1 MHIDILVDD
10 SNVRLDQFLV
20 KKLIKTSRSKIQ
32 SNIRSGNILL
42 NGKSTKPSILLIG
55 GEKISGSVIS
65 DNKDLSLKKEKI
77 DLDVIYEDDSLIAI
91 NKKPGIIVH
100 PGNGNHSGTL
110 LNGLLYHF
118 DKLSNINTDRPGIV
132 HRLDK
137 DTSGVIVIAKTD
149 QVHAN
154 LSMQFE
160 KRLVKKHYFSIVWGK
175 LNEKGKIE
183 GYICRDRKQRTKF
196 CLSTSKGRF
205 SKTKYSCQNIYL
217 PFSIVNLYPETGRTH
232 QLRVHLANI
241 GNPILCDD
249 LYGGGYKK
257 IKSFHSD
264 YSKLCKQIMK
274 QINRVALHSYK
285 LELMHPVKNKYI
297 KFKAPI
303 PNEFKLAMSLM
314 EKNV

>member
-1 MHIDILVDD
+1 MHINIVVDD
-10 SNVRLDQFLV
+10 INIRLDQFLV

-42 NGKSTKPSILLIG
+42 NGKTTKPSFLLNG
-55 GEKISGSVIS
+55 GEKISGSLIFS
-65 DNKDLSLKKEKI
+65 DKDLYLKKEKM

-91 NKKPGIIVH
+91 NKKPGIVVH

-118 DKLSNINTDRPGIV
+118 DKLSKINTDRPGIV

-137 DTSGVIVIAKTD
+137 DTSGVIIIAKTD
-149 QVHAN
+149 EIHTN

-160 KRLVKKHYFSIVWGK
+160 KRLVKKHYFAIVWGK

-196 CLSTSKGRF
+196 SLSDSKGKF
-205 SKTKYSCQNIYL
+205 SKTVYSCQNTYL

-264 YSKLCKQIMK
+264 YSKLCKQILK
-274 QINRVALHSYK
+274 QINRVALHSFK
-285 LELMHPVKNKYI
+285 LELMHPIKNKHI
-297 KFKAPI
+297 TFRAPI
-303 PNEFKLAMSLM
+303 PNKFKLAMSLM

>member
-1 MHIDILVDD
+1 MHIDILVEDN
-10 SNVRLDQFLV
+10 NVRLDQFLV

-55 GEKISGSVIS
+55 GEKISGSIIS
-65 DNKDLSLKKEKI
+65 DNSDLSLKKEKI

-137 DTSGVIVIAKTD
+137 ETSGVIVIAKTD

-196 CLSTSKGRF
+196 YLSTSKGKF

>member
-1 MHIDILVDD
+1 MHINILVED

-32 SNIRSGNILL
+32 SNIRNGNILL

-55 GEKISGSVIS
+55 GEKISGSIIL

-77 DLDVIYEDDSLIAI
+77 DLDVLYEDDSLIAI

-137 DTSGVIVIAKTD
+137 ETSGVIVIAKTD

-196 CLSTSKGRF
+196 SLSTTKGKF

-264 YSKLCKQIMK
+264 FSKLCKQIMK
-274 QINRVALHSYK
+274 QIDRVALHSYK

>member
-1 MHIDILVDD
+1 MHINIVVED

-20 KKLIKTSRSKIQ
+20 KKFTKTSRSKIQ

-42 NGKSTKPSILLIG
+42 NGKSTKPSILLNG
-55 GEKISGSVIS
+55 GEKISGSLIIN
-65 DNKDLSLKKEKI
+65 DKNLFLKKEKI
-77 DLDVIYEDDSLIAI
+77 DLDIIYEDDSLIVI
-91 NKKPGIIVH
+91 NKKPGIVVH
-100 PGNGNHSGTL
+100 PGNGNQSGTL

-118 DKLSNINTDRPGIV
+118 DKLSMINTDRPGIV

-137 DTSGVIVIAKTD
+137 DTSGVIVVAKTD
-149 QVHAN
+149 AIHAN
-154 LSMQFE
+154 LAMQFE

-175 LNEKGKIE
+175 LNKKGKIE
-183 GYICRDRKQRTKF
+183 GYICRDRKHRTKF
-196 CLSTSKGRF
+196 SLSDSKGKF
-205 SKTKYSCQNIYL
+205 SKTVYSGQNIYL

-257 IKSFHSD
+257 IKSFHSS
-264 YSKLCKQIMK
+264 YTKLCKQIMK
-274 QINRVALHSYK
+274 KINRVALHSYK
-285 LELMHPVKNKYI
+285 LELMHPVKNKLI
-297 KFKAPI
+297 KFEAPV
-303 PNEFKLAMSLM
+303 PNEFKLAISLM